1 MDIKGLNE
9 FLEKEAKAEGVGI
22 GDVLKKVK
30 DFGVSLDTAT
40 KALILTFSEIDKQKY
55 LEAKNKYLLEVIKPI
70 EEARVKNYTK
80 DHLNT
85 IRKMH
90 ELEIEILKAKLDVI
104 KSKME
109 GLK

>member
-1 MDIKGLNE
+1 MDIKGLDE
-9 FLEKEAKAEGVGI
+9 FLEKETKDKGIKI
-22 GDVLKKVK
+22 GDVLKKAK
-30 DFGVSLDTAT
+30 ESGVSLNTAT
-40 KALILTFSEIDKQKY
+40 KALILTFSEIDQQKY
-55 LEAKNKYLLEVIKPI
+55 TDLKNKYLLEVVKPI
-70 EEARVKNYTK
+70 EEKRVKDYTK

-109 GLK
+109 A

>member
-9 FLEKEAKAEGVGI
+9 FLEKETKGKGVSI
-22 GDVLKKVK
+22 GDVLKKAQ
-30 DFGVSLDTAT
+30 DSGVSLNTAT
-40 KALILTFSEIDKQKY
+40 KALILTFSEIDQQKY
-55 LEAKNKYLLEVIKPI
+55 IDLKNKYLLEVVKPI
-70 EEARVKNYTK
+70 EEDRVKNYTK

-85 IRKMH
+85 VRKMH

-109 GLK
+109 A